1 MPPFAFTPEMPPF
14 ALTQRLVLGALCLV
28 AATWDVARRRIPN
41 LISAAVLVSGL
52 WAQATTGGAM
62 TALGGLGAS
71 AIVLALLFPLWTRGG
86 IGGGDVKF
94 AFATAAWTGLH
105 KLPVFLLAGALAGGV
120 VAAVCYAVSQRDARG
135 AIRNN
140 LWMAAA
146 ARQLPEASATHD
158 GKGRVTV
165 PYAVAIGAGV
175 FAALLIAWAP
185 RF

>member
-1 MPPFAFTPEMPPF
+1 MPPFPLAH
-14 ALTQRLVLGALCLV
+14 LLILGALCLV
-28 AATWDVARRRIPN
+28 AAVWDVARRRIPN

-52 WAQATTGGAM
+52 WAQATTDGAM
-62 TALGGLGAS
+62 AALGGLGAS
-71 AIVLALLFPLWTRGG
+71 AIVFVPLFPLWTRGG

-94 AFATAAWTGLH
+94 AFAAAAWTTLH
-105 KLPVFLLAGALAGGV
+105 RLPVFLLAGALAGGV

-140 LWMAAA
+140 LWMAMAE
-146 ARQLPEASATHD
+146 RQLPEANATRD

-175 FAALLIAWAP
+175 FAALLIHWP
-185 RF
+185 PHF

>member
-1 MPPFAFTPEMPPF
+1 MPPL
-14 ALTQRLVLGALCLV
+14 ALPHLLVLGALCLV
-28 AATWDVARRRIPN
+28 AGAWDVARRRIPN
-41 LISAAVLVSGL
+41 WISAAVLVSGL

-62 TALGGLGAS
+62 TALGGLGAG
-71 AIVLALLFPLWTRGG
+71 AIVFALLFPLWTRGG

-94 AFATAAWTGLH
+94 AFAAAAWTGLH
-105 KLPVFLLAGALAGGV
+105 QLPVFLLAGAMAGGV
-120 VAAVCYAVSQRDARG
+120 VAAVCYGLSHRDARDR
-135 AIRNN
+135 IRTN

-146 ARQLPEASATHD
+146 ERQLPEAAATRD

-175 FAALLIAWAP
+175 FAALRIHWSWPP